1 MTRFLEILG
10 SAGPVGAE
18 RVASTVAVPSESK
31 PLNLLGL
38 AALIASGPPIPTK
51 LEFNPEDWAEVER
64 AIGRGDGG
72 GVAASRL
79 CGALRVGLRAD
90 LPVGTL
96 RIWYSDGSAAMIP
109 LR

>member
-18 RVASTVAVPSESK
+18 RVASTVAAPSESK

-64 AIGRGDGG
+64 AIGDDHVDI
-72 GVAASRL
+72 GVD
-79 CGALRVGLRAD
+79 AD
-90 LPVGTL
+90 LADAVADRDARL
-96 RIWYSDGSAAMIP
+96 RRDSDDDRLAGGAP
-109 LR
+109 ETTEGHE